1 MSKKLQRI
9 SEGNKTGIMPDLVHA
24 GCVIHSNTYDWR
36 YVERLYN
43 MVKRHMP
50 RPVQF
55 HVWTEYDRSVPPHM
69 TKHVLE
75 EWSGIS
81 GAKRSWWYKMQMF
94 NSNHYAGE
102 LLYFDL
108 DVVIL
113 NDISWAVSQTKG
125 KFWTLRDFRYLQRNT
140 HFGINSS
147 MMWWDTRA
155 FHWVWEDFNKHPVRD
170 IVGRYPGD
178 QDYLYATIRPPELR
192 TYAPEHVVSWRWQ
205 CQDGGWDFK
214 ARRAYA
220 PGSGASV
227 DPRASVIIFHGRP
240 KPHELS
246 NNKVVI
252 DHWH

>member
-9 SEGNKTGIMPDLVHA
+9 TVRQQSGLMPDIVHV

-36 YVERLYN
+36 YVEKLYN

-50 RPVQF
+50 RPIQF
-55 HVWTEYDRSVPPHM
+55 HVWTEHDRSVPPHM

-75 EWSGIS
+75 EWPGVSGP
-81 GAKRSWWYKMQMF
+81 KRSWWYKMQMF
-94 NSNHYAGE
+94 NANHYAGE

-113 NDISWAVSQTKG
+113 NDISWAVSQTTG
-125 KFWTLRDFRYLQRNT
+125 KFWTLRDFRYLQRPT

-147 MMWWDTRA
+147 MMWWNTEH
-155 FHWVWEDFNKHPVRD
+155 FHWVWEDFSKDPVRD
-170 IVGRYPGD
+170 VVGRYPGD
-178 QDYLYATIRPPELR
+178 QDYLHSLIKPTDLR
-192 TYAPEHVVSWRWQ
+192 TYPTEHVASWRWQ

-214 ARRAYA
+214 SRRAHT
-220 PGSGASV
+220 PGSGATV
-227 DPRASVIIFHGRP
+227 DPRVSVVVFHGRP

-246 NNKVVI
+246 DVCVVR
-252 DHWH
+252 HNWQ